1 MGYYELYK
9 MGTLYL
15 GDDPQSRSTMYWG
28 RDDRDGSDI
37 SIRDTYPHDP
47 SKTLT
52 WVRTMGLNYLM
63 CKAPCLRRVSWN
75 DLKNAGF
82 VEGKVIKLNGWL
94 YRCRMPRGSQDD
106 PSHLKEWNNF
116 VRFAGSS
123 PNVLEWEYNAFWSA
137 DCESPR
143 SLYAFTSSPK
153 SALSTQR
160 KLEVK
165 SKRLNIGFRPLL
177 EPLKA
182 VEVTSGAVV
191 TLDGIKFG
199 LRQEDLAQR
208 KQGCVNFAPV
218 LYPIKGVLDDKTL
231 VDDHLLDGIQNM
243 RAYTLLLNG
252 KPVSQTNKSIPSYK
266 PGATLELTDKF
277 FGEKY
282 LIPWRVAWGC
292 ARPVHTIL
300 ANVPLDVLHTQNLL

>member
-15 GDDPQSRSTMYWG
+15 GDDPQGRSSIYWG

-75 DLKNAGF
+75 DLKHAGF
-82 VEGKVIKLNGWL
+82 VEGKVIELNGWL

-116 VRFAGSS
+116 VRFAGGS
-123 PNVLEWEYNAFWSA
+123 PNLLEWEYNAFWSA

-143 SLYAFTSSPK
+143 SLYAFASSSK
-153 SALSTQR
+153 SAISTR
-160 KLEVK
+160 RVLVPKAN
-165 SKRLNIGFRPLL
+165 RLDMGFRPLL

-182 VEVTSGAVV
+182 MELTSGSVV
-191 TLDGIKFG
+191 TLDGAKFG
-199 LRQEDLAQR
+199 LRQEDLAIR
-208 KQGCVNFAPV
+208 KEDCVSFAPV
-218 LYPIKGVLDDKTL
+218 LYPIKAVQDGKTL
-231 VDDHLLDGIQNM
+231 VDSHLFDGIHHM

-252 KPVSQTNKSIPSYK
+252 KPVSQTNKSAPKYK
-266 PGATLELTDKF
+266 PGAALELTDKF
-277 FGEKY
+277 YGEKY
-282 LIPWRVAWGC
+282 LIPWKIAWGC
-292 ARPVHTIL
+292 ARPMHTIL
-300 ANVPLDVLHTQNLL
+300 ANVPLEVLRTQNLL